1 MRHEAERNVHG
12 LPAPAVKN
20 AWATG
25 GVAWTRKADDLVC
38 VCAGQTLGRDEIS
51 WATGASDIW
60 PRYTVLVSGQVVS
73 GPCRASDEEQRPTRC
88 ECEKGSSRPE
98 SKLARL

>member
-73 GPCRASDEEQRPTRC
+73 GPCWASDEEQRPTRC
-88 ECEKGSSRPE
+88 E
-98 SKLARL
+98 